1 ELVGSGASPRTQNR
15 RGLRDMS
22 SIGTAPETLKL
33 LEPIPKIMRAGVYR
47 DKGVVRVEEVPVP
60 EVGEGE
66 VLIKVAACGIC
77 GTDIKKIFQRYV
89 EPPQILG
96 HELAGTVVAVGRGV
110 TKWMPGDRVMSFHHT
125 PCGRCFYCE
134 KRLFS
139 QCKQYKTTGLT
150 AGFTPNGGGFAQYV
164 KAMPWVAERG
174 IVALPENVSFEEATF
189 IEPINTIVKAVQK
202 ARITAGESVL
212 ILGCGPI
219 GLQFLMV
226 SKLEGAR
233 LYTSDPIPQR
243 REKSLTLGALESFD
257 PTSGKLVE
265 EVRARTE
272 GRGADAVLV
281 AVAHPSVVTDALA
294 TARPGGRVLLFAAND
309 PVTKIEFP
317 AAAVGIDE
325 KEILGSYSAAV
336 DIQESAA
343 ELVLGK
349 KLPIMEIVTHR
360 FSLDRIQEGLELAA
374 RPTAESLKIL
384 ITHA

>member
-1 ELVGSGASPRTQNR
+1 MSGTRTVTE
-15 RGLRDMS
+15 M
-22 SIGTAPETLKL
+22 LKAL
-33 LEPIPKIMRAGVYR
+33 GPIPKTMRAGVYR
-47 DKGVVRVEEVPVP
+47 DQGIVRVEEVPVP
-60 EVGEGE
+60 ELGERE

-96 HELAGTVVAVGRGV
+96 HELAGTVVAAGRGV
-110 TKWMPGDRVMSFHHT
+110 TKWKPGDRVMSFHHT
-125 PCGRCFYCE
+125 PCGECFYCE

-150 AGFTPNGGGFAQYV
+150 GGFTPNGGGFGQYV

-174 IVALPENVSFEEATF
+174 IVALPDNVSFEEATF

-202 ARITAGESVL
+202 ARVAAGETVL

-219 GLQFLMV
+219 GLQLLMV
-226 SKLEGAR
+226 SKIQGAKV
-233 LYTSDPIPQR
+233 YSSDPIAER
-243 REKSLTLGALESFD
+243 RAKSISLGAIESFD

-265 EVRARTE
+265 SVKSRTE

-281 AVAHPSVVTDALA
+281 AVAHPAVVLDALTA
-294 TARPGGRVLLFAAND
+294 ARPGGRILLFAAND

-343 ELVLGK
+343 GLVLHK
-349 KLPIMEIVTHR
+349 KLPVMDIVTHR
-360 FSLDRIQEGLELAA
+360 FSLDKIQQALELAA

-384 ITHA
+384 ITHE

>member
-1 ELVGSGASPRTQNR
+1 
-15 RGLRDMS
+15 MS
-22 SIGTAPETLKL
+22 SLGAPSETLNSL
-33 LEPIPKIMRAGVYR
+33 GPIPKTMRAGVYR
-47 DKGVVRVEEVPVP
+47 EKAVVRVEEVPVP
-60 EVGEGE
+60 EVTDGE

-110 TKWMPGDRVMSFHHT
+110 TKWTLGDRVMSFHHT
-125 PCGRCFYCE
+125 PCGQCFYCE

-150 AGFTPNGGGFAQYV
+150 AGFTPNGGGFAEYV
-164 KAMPWVAERG
+164 RAMPWVAERG
-174 IVALPENVSFEEATF
+174 IVALPDNVTFEEATF

-202 ARITAGESVL
+202 ARVVAGETVL

-219 GLQFLMV
+219 GLQLLMV
-226 SKLEGAR
+226 SNLEGAR
-233 LYTSDPIPQR
+233 IYTSDPISQR
-243 REKSLTLGALESFD
+243 REKSLSLGAMESFD

-265 EVRARTE
+265 EIRARTDS
-272 GRGADAVLV
+272 RGADAVLV

-294 TARPGGRVLLFAAND
+294 AARPGGRVLLFAAND

-343 ELVLGK
+343 ALVLGK
-349 KLPIMEIVTHR
+349 KLPVMEIVTHR
-360 FSLDRIQEGLELAA
+360 FPLDRIQEALELAA

>member
-1 ELVGSGASPRTQNR
+1 MSGA
-15 RGLRDMS
+15 
-22 SIGTAPETLKL
+22 GTIVEQVGTLG
-33 LEPIPKIMRAGVYR
+33 PIPKTMRAGVYR

-60 EVGEGE
+60 SVGDGE

-96 HELAGTVVAVGRGV
+96 HELAGTVVAVGRGA
-110 TKWMPGDRVMSFHHT
+110 TKWKLGDRVMSFHHI
-125 PCGRCFYCE
+125 PCGECFYC
-134 KRLFS
+134 KNRLFS
-139 QCKQYKTTGLT
+139 LCKQYKTTGLT
-150 AGFTPNGGGFAQYV
+150 GGFTPNGGGFGEYV

-174 IVALPENVSFEEATF
+174 IVALPDNVSFEEATF

-202 ARITAGESVL
+202 ARVISGETVL
-212 ILGCGPI
+212 IIGCGPI
-219 GLQFLMV
+219 GLQLLMV
-226 SKLEGAR
+226 SNAVGAGI
-233 LYTSDPIPQR
+233 YTSDPMATR
-243 REKSLTLGALESFD
+243 RAKSLHLGAVESFD
-257 PTSGKLVE
+257 PISGKLVD
-265 EVRARTE
+265 EVRTRTG

-281 AVAHPSVVTDALA
+281 AVAHPAVVVEALA
-294 TARPGGRVLLFAAND
+294 AARPGGRVLLFAAND

-343 ELVLGK
+343 ALVLEK
-349 KLPIMEIVTHR
+349 KLPVMEIVTHR
-360 FSLDRIQEGLELAA
+360 FPLARIQEGLELAN
-374 RPTAESLKIL
+374 RPTEESLKVL

>member
-1 ELVGSGASPRTQNR
+1 MSG
-15 RGLRDMS
+15 L
-22 SIGTAPETLKL
+22 GTIAETLRAL
-33 LEPIPKIMRAGVYR
+33 GPIPKTMRAGVYR
-47 DKGVVRVEEVPVP
+47 DKGAVRVEEVPVP
-60 EVGEGE
+60 EVGDHE

-96 HELAGTVVAVGRGV
+96 HELAGTVVAVGHGV
-110 TKWMPGDRVMSFHHT
+110 AKWKPGDRVMSFHHT

-174 IVALPENVSFEEATF
+174 IVALPDDVSFEEATF

-202 ARITAGESVL
+202 ARVASGETVL
-212 ILGCGPI
+212 VLGCGPI
-219 GLQFLMV
+219 GLQLLMV

-233 LYTSDPIPQR
+233 PYTSDPMAPR
-243 REKSLTLGALESFD
+243 RQKSLALGAIESFD
-257 PTSGKLVE
+257 PTSGRLVDE
-265 EVRARTE
+265 IRSLTD

-281 AVAHPSVVTDALA
+281 AVAHPSVVADALA
-294 TARPGGRVLLFAAND
+294 AARPGGRVLLFAAND

-317 AAAVGIDE
+317 ASAVGIDE
-325 KEILGSYSAAV
+325 KEILGSYSAAA
-336 DIQESAA
+336 DIQDSAA
-343 ELVLGK
+343 GLVLRK
-349 KLPIMEIVTHR
+349 KLPVMEIVTHR
-360 FSLDRIQEGLELAA
+360 FPLDRIQEALELAA

-384 ITHA
+384 ISHV

>member
-1 ELVGSGASPRTQNR
+1 MSGTGAMVEAAKALGPV
-15 RGLRDMS
+15 
-22 SIGTAPETLKL
+22 
-33 LEPIPKIMRAGVYR
+33 PKTMLAGVYR
-47 DKGVVRVEEVPVP
+47 EKGIVRVEEVPVP

-96 HELAGTVVAVGRGV
+96 HELAGTVAVVGRGV
-110 TKWMPGDRVMSFHHT
+110 TKWKPGDRVMSFHHT
-125 PCGRCFYCE
+125 PCGKCFYCQ

-150 AGFTPNGGGFAQYV
+150 GGFTPNGGGFGQYV

-174 IVALPENVSFEEATF
+174 IVALPDNVSFEEATF
-189 IEPINTIVKAVQK
+189 IEPINTIAKAVQK
-202 ARITAGESVL
+202 ARVAAGETVL
-212 ILGCGPI
+212 VMGCGPI
-219 GLQFLMV
+219 GLQLLMV
-226 SKLEGAR
+226 SKLEGAK
-233 LYTSDPIPQR
+233 LYTADPIEER
-243 REKSLTLGALESFD
+243 RAKSLSLGAIESFD

-265 EVRARTE
+265 EIRGHTE

-281 AVAHPSVVTDALA
+281 AVAHPAVVGDALA
-294 TARPGGRVLLFAAND
+294 AARPGGRVLLFAAND

-325 KEILGSYSAAV
+325 KEILGSYSAAA
-336 DIQESAA
+336 DIQEAA
-343 ELVLGK
+343 ANLVLK
-349 KLPIMEIVTHR
+349 KQLPVMDIVTHR
-360 FSLDRIQEGLELAA
+360 FPLDHIQQALELAA